1 MDMNTSI
8 GKRLA
13 LLRKKFGW
21 TQEEVAQK
29 LNVSAQAVSKWE
41 NDTSMPD
48 ISLITTI
55 ATLYETT
62 TDFILGNDKTP
73 IVTVQNT
80 KKDLNKLVFRINI
93 RSVDGDKVKV
103 NLPMPLVLVAL
114 ETGLTPKIDGRDVL
128 KDLDIK
134 KIIDLVEQG
143 ALGKIVEIESKDG
156 DFVEIVVE

>member
-1 MDMNTSI
+1 MNTSI

-73 IVTVQNT
+73 IVSVQNT

-114 ETGLTPKIDGRDVL
+114 ETGLFPKIDGRDVL

-143 ALGKIVEIESKDG
+143 ALGRIVEIESKDG
-156 DFVEIVVE
+156 DIVEIVVE

>member
-62 TDFILGNDKTP
+62 TDFILGNEQTP